1 MLVKLIYTLVL
12 ISASAGLPPSERP
25 RCTKENRGMVWPP
38 ESARDACSEVEV
50 CTFHVWN
57 YRWDAVT
64 VHVSQLAKN
73 KRRRTACR
81 TPEAPQPSVARKP

>member
-12 ISASAGLPPSERP
+12 ISASAGSQPSEKP

-38 ESARDACSEVEV
+38 ESARNNCSEVEV
-50 CTFHVWN
+50 CTFHIWN
-57 YRWDAVT
+57 YRWESVT

-73 KRRRTACR
+73 KRRRPACPA
-81 TPEAPQPSVARKP
+81 PETSEPIVAQKP

>member
-12 ISASAGLPPSERP
+12 ISASAGSQPSEKP

-38 ESARDACSEVEV
+38 ERARNTCSEVEV
-50 CTFHVWN
+50 CVFHVWN
-57 YRWDAVT
+57 YRWDSVT

-73 KRRRTACR
+73 KRRRAACR
-81 TPEAPQPSVARKP
+81 AFEDPQPAAARRP